1 MRVLALAP
9 SLPWPLDAGG
19 RLRTYHLLRALAPR
33 HQLRL
38 FCVRQPGAGPEAEE
52 ALHAA
57 GLDPRGFERSPAG
70 GLAALVSPRP
80 ARWFH
85 SRELRLSLGAPGAL
99 DAFDLVH
106 LDEPCLLPALPRDLG
121 VPLVVHH
128 HKLDLELAR
137 DIAPP
142 GVRRSLEV
150 ARWRRLENEAVERS
164 VHHVFCSPE
173 DARRF
178 KARHPRVEAR
188 VVENG
193 FDPTHF
199 HPTAPELREERLL
212 LVLGSLDYAPNLRGL
227 ERFLREGW
235 PPLAV
240 QVPDLRLAV
249 GGRGAPTALGRGWPP
264 GVELV
269 GAVEDVRPWL
279 ARATALVVPLEVGG
293 GTRLKIIEAAA
304 SGCPVVTTAV
314 GAEGLALHDGE
325 HLWAAEDLAGLGPA
339 LTRALECGAERR
351 RRAERAAA
359 LVERRYPWELSAAR
373 LEEAWDVVARSTV
386 SR

>member
-1 MRVLALAP
+1 MGRV
-9 SLPWPLDAGG
+9 W
-19 RLRTYHLLRALAPR
+19 LRWKS
-33 HQLRL
+33 
-38 FCVRQPGAGPEAEE
+38 CKSCNGW
-52 ALHAA
+52 
-57 GLDPRGFERSPAG
+57 
-70 GLAALVSPRP
+70 SPRP

-227 ERFLREGW
+227 ERFLREVW

-249 GGRGAPTALGRGWPP
+249 VGRGAPTALGRGWPP

-269 GAVEDVRPWL
+269 GAVDDVRPWL

-293 GTRLKIIEAAA
+293 GLDDLQARAGVRSSAPRWAPRA
-304 SGCPVVTTAV
+304 SPCT
-314 GAEGLALHDGE
+314 
-325 HLWAAEDLAGLGPA
+325 
-339 LTRALECGAERR
+339 
-351 RRAERAAA
+351 
-359 LVERRYPWELSAAR
+359 
-373 LEEAWDVVARSTV
+373 TV
-386 SR
+386 STCGRPGTSPVWARP